1 MGITVL
7 TREKKWTLVKKD
19 VGTQNN
25 VTNVVRALSRQ
36 VAIATKKNN
45 KVTRIL
51 GSLGFLVF
59 KSLGLA
65 ESGGSRFPWTSV
77 NNCTQDAIP
86 SESCGVS
93 DIGTS
98 NLRLKQIYA
107 GSYFEELV
115 GVLDKNDDLA
125 KQRCIECGSDSEF
138 YGKSDSYLC
147 VLHRPK
153 HIDVCEDW
161 KKWASWDWG

>member
-25 VTNVVRALSRQ
+25 VTNVVRALTRQ

-45 KVTRIL
+45 KGTRIL

-77 NNCTQDAIP
+77 NNCTEIGDSSKI
-86 SESCGVS
+86 SCIT
-93 DIGTS
+93 DIGTR
-98 NLRLKQIYA
+98 NQTDKQIYE
-107 GSYFEELV
+107 GSYFEENVEILSSGKRV
-115 GVLDKNDDLA
+115 HSV
-125 KQRCIECGSDSEF
+125 KQRCKECGHEDYVLLCCMEF
-138 YGKSDSYLC
+138 
-147 VLHRPK
+147 
-153 HIDVCEDW
+153 
-161 KKWASWDWG
+161 

>member
-25 VTNVVRALSRQ
+25 VTNVVRALTRQ

-65 ESGGSRFPWTSV
+65 ESG
-77 NNCTQDAIP
+77 
-86 SESCGVS
+86 GVS